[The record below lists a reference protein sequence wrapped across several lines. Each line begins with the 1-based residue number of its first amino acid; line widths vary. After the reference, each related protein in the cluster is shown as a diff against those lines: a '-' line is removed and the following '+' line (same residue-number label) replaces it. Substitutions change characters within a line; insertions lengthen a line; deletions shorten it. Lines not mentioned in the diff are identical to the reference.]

1 MKQFTLTS
9 SMKDVLD
16 DNTGSI
22 ISISKNNL
30 KNIFK
35 TITDLEDN

>member
-16 DNTGSI
+16 DITGSI

>member
-1 MKQFTLTS
+1 
-9 SMKDVLD
+9 MKDVLD
-16 DNTGSI
+16 DITGSI

>member
-1 MKQFTLTS
+1 MKKFTLTS

-16 DNTGSI
+16 DNTGSN

>member
-1 MKQFTLTS
+1 MKKFTLTS

-22 ISISKNNL
+22 IAISKNNL